1 MWIDTH
7 THLDSLEDPEE
18 AIKNASLNKVNTIIT
33 IGTSKKDHFKVL
45 EFSKKHKSVYC
56 TLGVH
61 PHEAESFDPETE
73 SFMLSHL
80 TDSKVV
86 GVGEIG
92 LDYYYNNAPK
102 ELQKEVFKRQLQIAK
117 DFNLPVE
124 IHARD
129 AEEDI
134 INLLTEFKGH
144 VSGVIHCF
152 SGSQNFATE
161 VLALG
166 YNLSISGIVTFK
178 NADKLREIVKNTP
191 LDRLHIETDAPY
203 LTPIPF
209 RGKKNQ
215 PAYVVHVA
223 EQVAKIKKVSLEE
236 LSKQLSQNSQLV
248 FKKINYKGEA

>member
-7 THLDSLEDPEE
+7 THLDSLENPEQ
-18 AIKNASLNKVNTIIT
+18 AIKNASLNNIDKIIT

-45 EFSKKHKSVYC
+45 DLSKKHKNVYC

-80 TDSKVV
+80 TDQKVV

-92 LDYYYNNAPK
+92 LDYYYDNAPK
-102 ELQKEVFKRQLQIAK
+102 ELQKQVFKKQLQIAK

-124 IHARD
+124 IHSRD
-129 AEEDI
+129 AEDDI
-134 INLLTEFKGH
+134 ISLLKEFKNH
-144 VSGVIHCF
+144 VSGIIHCF
-152 SGSQNFATE
+152 SGSQDFANK
-161 VLALG
+161 VLELG

-203 LTPIPF
+203 LTPVPF
-209 RGKKNQ
+209 RGKKNE

-223 EQVAKIKKVSLEE
+223 QKIAEIKGVSLDD
-236 LSKQLSQNSQLV
+236 LSKQLAKNTKLL
-248 FKKINYKGEA
+248 FKKI

>member
-7 THLDSLEDPEE
+7 THLDSLENPKE
-18 AIKNASLNKVNTIIT
+18 AIKNAHLNKVSTIIT
-33 IGTSKKDHFKVL
+33 IGTSKEDHFKVL
-45 EFSKKHKSVYC
+45 ELSKKHKNVYC

-61 PHEAESFDPETE
+61 PHEAENFDQETE

-80 TDSKVV
+80 TDPKVV

-102 ELQKEVFKRQLQIAK
+102 ELQKEVFKKQLQIAK

-134 INLLTEFKGH
+134 VYLLKEFKGH
-144 VSGVIHCF
+144 VSGIIHCF

-161 VLALG
+161 VLSLG
-166 YNLSISGIVTFK
+166 YNLSISGIITFK

-209 RGKKNQ
+209 RGKKNE
-215 PAYVVHVA
+215 PAYLVHIAQKIA
-223 EQVAKIKKVSLEE
+223 EIKGISLED
-236 LSKQLSQNSQLV
+236 LSKQLSKNTQLL
-248 FKKINYKGEA
+248 FKKI

>member
-7 THLDSLEDPEE
+7 THLDSLENPEE
-18 AIKNASLNKVNTIIT
+18 AIKNAALNKVNNIIT
-33 IGTSKKDHFKVL
+33 IGTSKEDHFKVL
-45 EFSKKHKSVYC
+45 ELSKKHKNVYC

-80 TDSKVV
+80 TDPKVV

-92 LDYYYNNAPK
+92 LDYYYDNAPK
-102 ELQKEVFKRQLQIAK
+102 DLQKEVFKKQLQIAK

-124 IHARD
+124 IHSRD

-134 INLLTEFKGH
+134 LQLLTEFKGQ
-144 VSGVIHCF
+144 VSGIIHCF
-152 SGSQNFATE
+152 SGTQNFATE

-191 LDRLHIETDAPY
+191 IDRLHIETDAPY

-209 RGKKNQ
+209 RGKKNE
-215 PAYVVHVA
+215 PALVIHVA
-223 EQVAKIKKVSLEE
+223 EKVAELKGVSLED
-236 LSKQLSQNSQLV
+236 LSVQLKENTKKL
-248 FKKINYKGEA
+248 FKKITC

>member
-7 THLDSLEDPEE
+7 THLDSLESVEE
-18 AIKNASLNKVNTIIT
+18 AVKNAELNKVSKIIT
-33 IGTSKKDHFKVL
+33 IGTGKNDHFKVL
-45 EFSKKHKSVYC
+45 ELSKKYKNVYC

-61 PHEAESFDPETE
+61 PHEAENFDPETE

-80 TDSKVV
+80 TDPKVV

-92 LDYYYNNAPK
+92 LDYYYDNAPK

-124 IHARD
+124 IHARE
-129 AEEDI
+129 AEDDI
-134 INLLTEFKGH
+134 VALLTEFKGQ
-144 VSGVIHCF
+144 VSGIIHCF
-152 SGSQNFATE
+152 SGSQNFANE
-161 VLALG
+161 VLSLG

-178 NADKLREIVKNTP
+178 KADQLRDIVKNTP
-191 LDRLHIETDAPY
+191 VDRLHIETDAPY

-215 PAYVVHVA
+215 PSYVVYVA
-223 EQVAKIKKVSLEE
+223 EKVAEIKNLSLDE
-236 LSKQLSQNSQLV
+236 LSKQLQKNTHSL
-248 FKKINYKGEA
+248 FKKIKEGE